1 MKENTLTLQG
11 LNSFL
16 SKIFMWMFFGLMI
29 TALTSLVVASS
40 PMLLQLIVS
49 NRLVFFG
56 IIIGEFALV
65 VVLSKNALKYTYAKT
80 VSLFLFYSFLNGLTF
95 SVILLQYTGQS
106 IATAFMIASVVFGVM
121 ALYGYV
127 TKTDLTPF
135 RSFLIVGV
143 VGIIVLSI
151 VNMFLGNGTLFYLIN
166 LAGVVIFAGLTAYDL
181 QKMKSLYSYSVKNSD
196 VSQGNLAVTGA
207 LTLYLDFINLFL
219 FILRLTGKRR

>member
-40 PMLLQLIVS
+40 PTLLQLIVS
-49 NRLVFFG
+49 NRLIFFG

-65 VVLSKNALKYTYAKT
+65 VVISKNALKYTYTKT

-166 LAGVVIFAGLTAYDL
+166 LAGVVIFAGLTHMTY
-181 QKMKSLYSYSVKNSD
+181 KK
-196 VSQGNLAVTGA
+196 
-207 LTLYLDFINLFL
+207 
-219 FILRLTGKRR
+219 

>member
-40 PMLLQLIVS
+40 PTLLQLIVS
-49 NRLVFFG
+49 NRLIFFG

-65 VVLSKNALKYTYAKT
+65 VVISKNALKYTYTKT

-196 VSQGNLAVTGA
+196 VSEGNLAVTGA

-219 FILRLTGKRR
+219 FILRLTGRRR